1 MNCRPLWHDLYRLPF
16 QAQLRYELQTNKP
29 LTPILEL
36 EAPKDSEDSRVEYVD
51 NAAVWNKV
59 LEEETKK
66 NGGETP
72 KWSESS

>member
-1 MNCRPLWHDLYRLPF
+1 MNRHSLRHNLYRLSF

-36 EAPKDSEDSRVEYVD
+36 EAPKVPKDSKDNKVEYVD

-59 LEEETKK
+59 LEEETRK

-72 KWSESS
+72 KW